1 MNFGIIKEM
10 KNWDVTVRGVDGK
23 PEVII
28 ISAETRNDVFAELK
42 KLGKNAIR
50 IEESLGKK
58 PRKAKKSAA
67 SVKGRGLVAAAIV
80 VLGAALVMWWMT
92 QGEKPSVRTD
102 KAIEKTR
109 IIKEEKIAVKEKA
122 VPKAKKEVKEDPKI
136 EKALAG
142 LGNIEKPKIKVRE
155 LSPEEWL
162 RITNRVFK
170 TGTEQLMSIVFS
182 TEPGDM
188 PMPIPPISDEDK
200 QNIVS
205 ILISKN
211 PINEADSE
219 KIKFCKENVALAKK
233 EMVEYLKEGGDPDDF
248 LQYYFQELKSA
259 FELRNAAVDQIRET
273 WEGDPELGRQFLE
286 KVNEKFANEG
296 IKSINSEEFE

>member
-1 MNFGIIKEM
+1 M
-10 KNWDVTVRGVDGK
+10 KIWDVTVRGVDGK
-23 PEVII
+23 TEVIT

-58 PRKAKKSAA
+58 PRKAKKSVA
-67 SVKGRGLVAAAIV
+67 SVKGRGLVVAAII
-80 VLGAALVMWWMT
+80 VLGAALVMWWIM
-92 QGEKPSVRTD
+92 QGEEN
-102 KAIEKTR
+102 KAEKKAGKQER
-109 IIKEEKIAVKEKA
+109 VVNRNKVEKRVPIVVKKDEG
-122 VPKAKKEVKEDPKI
+122 VKSKI
-136 EKALAG
+136 DVALANI
-142 LGNIEKPKIKVRE
+142 GNLEKPKIKVRE

-211 PINEADSE
+211 PINESDSE

-233 EMVEYLKEGGDPDDF
+233 EMIEYLKEGGDPDDF
-248 LQYYFQELKSA
+248 LRYYFQELKSA

-273 WEGDPELGRQFLE
+273 WEGEPELGRQFLE

-296 IKSINSEEFE
+296 IKLINPEEFE

>member
-1 MNFGIIKEM
+1 M
-10 KNWDVTVRGVDGK
+10 KIWDVTVRGVDGK
-23 PEVII
+23 TEVIT

-58 PRKAKKSAA
+58 SRKAKKSVA
-67 SVKGRGLVAAAIV
+67 SVKGRGLVVAAII
-80 VLGAALVMWWMT
+80 VLGAALVMWWIM
-92 QGEKPSVRTD
+92 QGEEN
-102 KAIEKTR
+102 KAEKKVGKQER
-109 IIKEEKIAVKEKA
+109 VVNRNKVEKRVPIVVKKDEG
-122 VPKAKKEVKEDPKI
+122 VKSKI
-136 EKALAG
+136 DVALANI
-142 LGNIEKPKIKVRE
+142 GNLEKPKIKVRE

-211 PINEADSE
+211 PINESDSE

-233 EMVEYLKEGGDPDDF
+233 EMIEYLKEGGDPDDF
-248 LQYYFQELKSA
+248 LRYYFQELKSA

-273 WEGDPELGRQFLE
+273 WEGEPELGRQFLE

-296 IKSINSEEFE
+296 IKLINPEEFE

>member
-23 PEVII
+23 TEVII

-92 QGEKPSVRTD
+92 QGE
-102 KAIEKTR
+102 EK
-109 IIKEEKIAVKEKA
+109 KVEEKAD
-122 VPKAKKEVKEDPKI
+122 KKERVVNEKKVEKRPTVVVKKDEGVKGDSKI
-136 EKALAG
+136 DEALANI
-142 LGNIEKPKIKVRE
+142 GNLEKPKIKVRE

-200 QNIVS
+200 QNIIS

-211 PINEADSE
+211 PINESDSE
-219 KIKFCKENVALAKK
+219 KIKLCKENVALAKK

-248 LQYYFQELKSA
+248 LRYYFQELKSA